1 MEEQAQDRR
10 EIAFLHSGEFL
21 QGDFDSMDHQPNESP
36 VEHDHDHKPSI
47 KEVDFFAAKIQP
59 YDIDHVRTT
68 RIVGSSGFNDRLN
81 LVNSRLGI
89 SSDDGDDKTKTQISR
104 LKLEL
109 QRLHEENLKLKH
121 LVDEISESYNDL
133 QSRVLLARSQT
144 QVEGPIKQHEDIIP
158 QAVSQGLEDRRP
170 MGMNNEVTATT
181 LKRRSPDDI
190 NDRDLHQS
198 SPKTP
203 KLDQNKN
210 TTSHEEQ
217 QSPHDQLP
225 FRKARVSVRARSD
238 ATTVNDGCQWRKYG
252 QKMAKGNPCPRA
264 YYRCTMAV
272 GCPVRKQ
279 VQRCAE
285 DTTILT
291 TTYEGNHNHPLPP
304 SATAMA
310 ATTSAA
316 AAMLLSGSTTSNF
329 HQTLSSPS
337 ATSSAPSFYHNFPY
351 TSTIATLSASAPFPT
366 ITLDLTNPPRL
377 LQPPQPQPQF
387 LSQYGPT
394 AFLTNANQIRSMNS
408 NNNNNQQLSLPNMFG
423 PQAPQVPRDMV
434 DTVRA
439 AIAMDPNFT
448 AALAAAISNI
458 MGGGN
463 NNDNNNNNNNKVD
476 EKSGGSSNGD
486 SPQLPQSCTTF
497 STN

>member
-1 MEEQAQDRR
+1 MEEHTQDRR
-10 EIAFLHSGEFL
+10 EIAFLDSGEFL
-21 QGDFDSMDHQPNESP
+21 ESTSKDDQPNESLL
-36 VEHDHDHKPSI
+36 EHHHKPSI
-47 KEVDFFAAKIQP
+47 KEVDFFAAKSQP
-59 YDIDHVRTT
+59 YNPSYMRTT
-68 RIVGSSGFNDRLN
+68 SIVGSSGFNDELV
-81 LVNSRLGI
+81 LVNSSLGT

-104 LKLEL
+104 LKVELE
-109 QRLHEENLKLKH
+109 RLHEENHKLKH
-121 LVDEISESYNDL
+121 LLAEISESYNDL
-133 QSRVLLARSQT
+133 QSRVLLARQT
-144 QVEGPIKQHEDIIP
+144 QVEGHHNHEDIT
-158 QAVSQGLEDRRP
+158 QAVYSQALQDRRP
-170 MGMNNEVTATT
+170 MDMNNEIPATT
-181 LKRRSPDDI
+181 LKRRSPDDVD
-190 NDRDLHQS
+190 DRDLHRGS
-198 SPKTP
+198 SKSPR
-203 KLDQNKN
+203 LDQNKSTN
-210 TTSHEEQ
+210 HEEQ
-217 QSPHDQLP
+217 QIPHDQLP

-264 YYRCTMAV
+264 YYRCTMSV

-316 AAMLLSGSTTSNF
+316 AAMLLSGSTTSNL
-329 HQTLSSPS
+329 HQTLSTPS
-337 ATSSAPSFYHNFPY
+337 ATSSSPSSFYHNFPY

-366 ITLDLTNPPRL
+366 ITLDLTNPPRP
-377 LQPPQPQPQF
+377 LQPPPLPPQF

-394 AFLTNANQIRSMNS
+394 AFLPNANQIRFNI
-408 NNNNNQQLSLPNMFG
+408 NNHPQLLLPNMLG
-423 PQAPQVPRDMV
+423 PQAPPRDMV

-448 AALAAAISNI
+448 AALAAAISSI
-458 MGGGN
+458 IGGGN
-463 NNDNNNNNNNKVD
+463 DNNNNNNNNKVD
-476 EKSGGSSNGD
+476 SKSGGSSNGD

>member
-1 MEEQAQDRR
+1 MDEHAQDRR

-21 QGDFDSMDHQPNESP
+21 QRDSTPKDHQPSESP
-36 VEHDHDHKPSI
+36 VEHHHKPSI
-47 KEVDFFAAKIQP
+47 KEVDFFAAKSNP
-59 YDIDHVRTT
+59 YDLGHVRT
-68 RIVGSSGFNDRLN
+68 IVDTSGFNDELV
-81 LVNSRLGI
+81 LVNSCLGTSRI
-89 SSDDGDDKTKTQISR
+89 ITDDDDDDSNDKNKPQIRR

-109 QRLHEENLKLKH
+109 ERLHEENHKLKH
-121 LVDEISESYNDL
+121 LLDEISESYNDL
-133 QSRVLLARSQT
+133 QSRVLLARQA
-144 QVEGPIKQHEDIIP
+144 QVEGLHKQHEDIP
-158 QAVSQGLEDRRP
+158 QAVLEYRRP
-170 MGMNNEVTATT
+170 TDMNNEIPANT
-181 LKRRSPDDI
+181 LKRRSPDDV
-190 NDRDLHQS
+190 DDHDQHRS

-203 KLDQNKN
+203 RLDQNKSTN
-210 TTSHEEQ
+210 HEEQ
-217 QSPHDQLP
+217 QNSHDQTLP

-264 YYRCTMAV
+264 YYRCTMSV

-316 AAMLLSGSTTSNF
+316 AAMLLSGSTTSNL
-329 HQTLSSPS
+329 HQTLSTPS
-337 ATSSAPSFYHNFPY
+337 ATSSSSFYHNFPY

-366 ITLDLTNPPRL
+366 ITLDLTNPPRPL
-377 LQPPQPQPQF
+377 QPQPQF

-394 AFLTNANQIRSMNS
+394 AFLPNANQIRSMSSS
-408 NNNNNQQLSLPNMFG
+408 NNNNPHLLLPNLLA
-423 PQAPQVPRDMV
+423 PQAPPRDMV
-434 DTVRA
+434 DSVRA

-458 MGGGN
+458 IGGGN
-463 NNDNNNNNNNKVD
+463 DNNDNNSNNKVD
-476 EKSGGSSNGD
+476 SKSGGSSNGD
-486 SPQLPQSCTTF
+486 LQQSCTTF

>member
-1 MEEQAQDRR
+1 MEEHIQDRR

-21 QGDFDSMDHQPNESP
+21 HGDSDSKDHQPNESP
-36 VEHDHDHKPSI
+36 VERHHESSI
-47 KEVDFFAAKIQP
+47 KEVDFFAAKSQP
-59 YDIDHVRTT
+59 FDLGHVRTT
-68 RIVGSSGFNDRLN
+68 TIVGSSGFNDGLG
-81 LVNSRLGI
+81 LVNSCHGT
-89 SSDDGDDKTKTQISR
+89 SSNDGDDKTKTQISR

-109 QRLHEENLKLKH
+109 ERLHEENHKLKH
-121 LVDEISESYNDL
+121 LLDEVSESYNDL
-133 QSRVLLARSQT
+133 QRRVLLARQT
-144 QVEGPIKQHEDIIP
+144 QVEGLHHKQHEDFP
-158 QAVSQGLEDRRP
+158 QAGSSQALENRRP
-170 MGMNNEVTATT
+170 KDMNHETPATT
-181 LKRRSPDDI
+181 LKRRSPDDV
-190 NDRDLHQS
+190 DGRDMHRG

-203 KLDQNKN
+203 RIDQNKSTN
-210 TTSHEEQ
+210 HEEQ
-217 QSPHDQLP
+217 QNPHDQLP
-225 FRKARVSVRARSD
+225 YRKARVSVRARSD

-316 AAMLLSGSTTSNF
+316 AAMLLSGSSSSNL

-337 ATSSAPSFYHNFPY
+337 ATSSSSFYHNFPY

-366 ITLDLTNPPRL
+366 ITLDLTNPPRP
-377 LQPPQPQPQF
+377 LQPPPQF
-387 LSQYGPT
+387 LSQYGPA
-394 AFLTNANQIRSMNS
+394 AFLPNANQIRSMN
-408 NNNNNQQLSLPNMFG
+408 NNNQQLLIPNLFG
-423 PQAPQVPRDMV
+423 PQAPPREMV
-434 DTVRA
+434 DSVRA

-458 MGGGN
+458 IGGG
-463 NNDNNNNNNNKVD
+463 NNDNNNNTDINDNKVD
-476 EKSGGSSNGD
+476 AKSGGSSNGD

>member
-1 MEEQAQDRR
+1 MEEHIQDRR

-21 QGDFDSMDHQPNESP
+21 HGDSDSKDHQPNESP
-36 VEHDHDHKPSI
+36 VERHHESSI
-47 KEVDFFAAKIQP
+47 KEVDFFAAKSQP
-59 YDIDHVRTT
+59 FDLGHVRTT
-68 RIVGSSGFNDRLN
+68 TIVGSSGFNDGLG
-81 LVNSRLGI
+81 LVNSCHGT
-89 SSDDGDDKTKTQISR
+89 SSNDGDDKTKTQISR

-109 QRLHEENLKLKH
+109 ERLHEENHKLKH
-121 LVDEISESYNDL
+121 LLDEVSESYNDL
-133 QSRVLLARSQT
+133 QRRVLLARQT
-144 QVEGPIKQHEDIIP
+144 QVEGLHHKQHE
-158 QAVSQGLEDRRP
+158 
-170 MGMNNEVTATT
+170 
-181 LKRRSPDDI
+181 
-190 NDRDLHQS
+190 
-198 SPKTP
+198 
-203 KLDQNKN
+203 
-210 TTSHEEQ
+210 
-217 QSPHDQLP
+217 
-225 FRKARVSVRARSD
+225 
-238 ATTVNDGCQWRKYG
+238 VNDGCQWRKYG

-316 AAMLLSGSTTSNF
+316 AAMLLSGSSSSNL

-337 ATSSAPSFYHNFPY
+337 ATSSSSFYHNFPY

-366 ITLDLTNPPRL
+366 ITLDLTNPPRP
-377 LQPPQPQPQF
+377 LQPPPQF
-387 LSQYGPT
+387 LSQYGPA
-394 AFLTNANQIRSMNS
+394 AFLPNANQIRSMN
-408 NNNNNQQLSLPNMFG
+408 NNNQQLLIPNLFG
-423 PQAPQVPRDMV
+423 PQAPPREMV
-434 DTVRA
+434 DSVRA

-458 MGGGN
+458 IGGG
-463 NNDNNNNNNNKVD
+463 NNDNNNNTDINDNKVD
-476 EKSGGSSNGD
+476 AKSGGSSNGD

>member
-1 MEEQAQDRR
+1 MEEHTQDPR

-21 QGDFDSMDHQPNESP
+21 RGDSDSKDDQPNESSE
-36 VEHDHDHKPSI
+36 EHRHESPI
-47 KEVDFFAAKIQP
+47 KEVDFFSAKSQP
-59 YDIDHVRTT
+59 YDDIGHVRMTT
-68 RIVGSSGFNDRLN
+68 TIVGSSGFNDDLVM
-81 LVNSRLGI
+81 VNSWHGT
-89 SSDDGDDKTKTQISR
+89 SSDDGDDKTKTKTQIIR

-109 QRLHEENLKLKH
+109 ARLHEENYKLKH
-121 LVDEISESYNDL
+121 LLDEISESYNNL
-133 QSRVLLARSQT
+133 QRRVLLVRQT
-144 QVEGPIKQHEDIIP
+144 QVEGLHKQHEDIP
-158 QAVSQGLEDRRP
+158 QAGSSQALED
-170 MGMNNEVTATT
+170 MNNEIAATT
-181 LKRRSPDDI
+181 LKRRSPDDVD
-190 NDRDLHQS
+190 DRDMHQGR

-203 KLDQNKN
+203 RLDQNKSN
-210 TTSHEEQ
+210 NPDEQ
-217 QSPHDQLP
+217 QNPHDQLP

-316 AAMLLSGSTTSNF
+316 AAMLLSGSTTSNL

-337 ATSSAPSFYHNFPY
+337 ATSSSSFYNNFPY

-366 ITLDLTNPPRL
+366 ITLDLTNPPRP
-377 LQPPQPQPQF
+377 LQPPPQF
-387 LSQYGPT
+387 LSQYGPA
-394 AFLTNANQIRSMNS
+394 AFLPNANQIRSI
-408 NNNNNQQLSLPNMFG
+408 NNNNNPQLLLPNLLG
-423 PQAPQVPRDMV
+423 PQALPRDMV
-434 DTVRA
+434 DSVRA

-458 MGGGN
+458 IGGG
-463 NNDNNNNNNNKVD
+463 NNDNNNNNDIINDNKVD
-476 EKSGGSSNGD
+476 AKSGGSSNGD

>member
-1 MEEQAQDRR
+1 MEDHTQDRR

-21 QGDFDSMDHQPNESP
+21 RRNSTSKDHHPNESP
-36 VEHDHDHKPSI
+36 MENHHKPSM
-47 KEVDFFAAKIQP
+47 KEVDFFAAKSQP
-59 YDIDHVRTT
+59 YDPGHVRT
-68 RIVGSSGFNDRLN
+68 IVDTSGFNDELV
-81 LVNSRLGI
+81 LVNSCLGTSRI
-89 SSDDGDDKTKTQISR
+89 ITDDDDDDGNDKNQPQIRR

-109 QRLHEENLKLKH
+109 ERLHEENHKLKH
-121 LVDEISESYNDL
+121 LLDEISESYNDL
-133 QSRVLLARSQT
+133 QSRVLLARQT
-144 QVEGPIKQHEDIIP
+144 QVEGLHNYKQHEDIH
-158 QAVSQGLEDRRP
+158 QAVLEDIRP
-170 MGMNNEVTATT
+170 TDMNNEIPANT
-181 LKRRSPDDI
+181 LKRRSPDDL
-190 NDRDLHQS
+190 DDHDLNRS

-203 KLDQNKN
+203 RLYQNKSTN
-210 TTSHEEQ
+210 HEEQ
-217 QSPHDQLP
+217 QNHNDQLP

-264 YYRCTMAV
+264 YYRCTMSV

-316 AAMLLSGSTTSNF
+316 AAMLLSGSTTSNL
-329 HQTLSSPS
+329 HQTLSTPS
-337 ATSSAPSFYHNFPY
+337 ATSSSSFYHNFPY

-377 LQPPQPQPQF
+377 LQPPPQF
-387 LSQYGPT
+387 LSQYGPA
-394 AFLTNANQIRSMNS
+394 AFLPNANQIRSMS
-408 NNNNNQQLSLPNMFG
+408 DNNNNPNLLLPNLLG
-423 PQAPQVPRDMV
+423 PQAPPRDMV
-434 DTVRA
+434 DSVRA

-458 MGGGN
+458 IGGGN
-463 NNDNNNNNNNKVD
+463 DNNSNNKVD
-476 EKSGGSSNGD
+476 SKSGGSSNGEL
-486 SPQLPQSCTTF
+486 QQSCTTF
-497 STN
+497 STT

>member
-1 MEEQAQDRR
+1 MEEPSQDRR

-21 QGDFDSMDHQPNESP
+21 RGDSSSKVHQPNESP
-36 VEHDHDHKPSI
+36 VEDHHEPSI
-47 KEVDFFAAKIQP
+47 KEVDFFAAKSQP
-59 YDIDHVRTT
+59 YDLSHVRTST
-68 RIVGSSGFNDRLN
+68 IVGSSGFNDELN
-81 LVNSRLGI
+81 LVNSRLET
-89 SSDDGDDKTKTQISR
+89 SSDDGDDKTKTQIHR

-109 QRLHEENLKLKH
+109 ERLHEENHKLKH
-121 LVDEISESYNDL
+121 LLDEISESYNDL
-133 QSRVLLARSQT
+133 QRKVLLARQT
-144 QVEGPIKQHEDIIP
+144 QVEGLHKQHESI
-158 QAVSQGLEDRRP
+158 ALEDRRA
-170 MGMNNEVTATT
+170 MEMNNETPATT
-181 LKRRSPDDI
+181 LKRLSPDDVD
-190 NDRDLHQS
+190 DRDLHRG

-203 KLDQNKN
+203 RLDQSKS
-210 TTSHEEQ
+210 TTNHGEQ
-217 QSPHDQLP
+217 QNPHDQLP

-316 AAMLLSGSTTSNF
+316 AAMLLSGSTTSNL

-337 ATSSAPSFYHNFPY
+337 ATSSSSFYHNFPY

-366 ITLDLTNPPRL
+366 ITLDLTNPPRP
-377 LQPPQPQPQF
+377 LQPPPLL
-387 LSQYGPT
+387 LSQYVPA
-394 AFLTNANQIRSMNS
+394 AFLPNASQIRSI
-408 NNNNNQQLSLPNMFG
+408 NNNPHLLLPNLFG
-423 PQAPQVPRDMV
+423 PQAPSRDMV

-458 MGGGN
+458 IGG
-463 NNDNNNNNNNKVD
+463 DKENNNNNDNNKVD

>member
-1 MEEQAQDRR
+1 MDEHTQDPR
-10 EIAFLHSGEFL
+10 EIAFLHSGEFPR
-21 QGDFDSMDHQPNESP
+21 GDFDSKDHQPDESSE
-36 VEHDHDHKPSI
+36 EHLHDESSSI
-47 KEVDFFAAKIQP
+47 KEVDFFSPKSQP
-59 YDIDHVRTT
+59 YDDIGQVRTT
-68 RIVGSSGFNDRLN
+68 IIVGSSGFN
-81 LVNSRLGI
+81 I
-89 SSDDGDDKTKTQISR
+89 IR

-109 QRLHEENLKLKH
+109 ERLHEENHKLRH
-121 LVDEISESYNDL
+121 LLDEISQSYNDL
-133 QSRVLLARSQT
+133 QRRVLLVRQT
-144 QVEGPIKQHEDIIP
+144 QVEGLHKQHEDTT
-158 QAVSQGLEDRRP
+158 QAGSSQALEDRRP
-170 MGMNNEVTATT
+170 KHMNNEISATT
-181 LKRRSPDDI
+181 LKRLSPEDED
-190 NDRDLHQS
+190 DRDDMHRG

-203 KLDQNKN
+203 RLDQNKSAN
-210 TTSHEEQ
+210 HEEQ
-217 QSPHDQLP
+217 QNPHDQLP

-264 YYRCTMAV
+264 YYRCTMAI

-316 AAMLLSGSTTSNF
+316 AAMLLSGSSTSNI

-337 ATSSAPSFYHNFPY
+337 AASSSSFYHNFPY

-366 ITLDLTNPPRL
+366 ITLDLTNPPRP
-377 LQPPQPQPQF
+377 LQPPQQF
-387 LSQYGPT
+387 LSQYGPA
-394 AFLTNANQIRSMNS
+394 AFLPNANQIRSI
-408 NNNNNQQLSLPNMFG
+408 NNNNNNNNAQLLLPNLLG
-423 PQAPQVPRDMV
+423 PQAALPRDMV
-434 DTVRA
+434 DSVRA

-458 MGGGN
+458 IGGGN
-463 NNDNNNNNNNKVD
+463 NDNNDINNNKVD
-476 EKSGGSSNGD
+476 GASSNGD